1 MDTFDIIAW
10 LLLIT
15 ALFSYLN
22 HRFLHFPTSIGV
34 MAISLLFSLGV
45 LAVGKLGWLPHID
58 ESAKDIL
65 VGIDFNQLILH
76 GILGALLFAGALH
89 INLADLAEQKW
100 TIALLATAGILI
112 STALVG
118 GMIYGVTQWL
128 SIEVPFMYCLTF
140 GALISPTDPIA
151 VLSILKSA
159 HAPKSLE
166 TKIAG
171 ESLFNDGIAVVV
183 FAVLLGIATGEH
195 QPTVGSIS
203 LLFLKEAVG
212 GALFG
217 LAIGYGAYRLLK
229 TVDNYQVEVLI
240 TLALVSAGY
249 AFAEALHLSAPIAAV
264 VSGLLIGNHGRSFAM
279 SEKTIEHIDMFWEL
293 IDEILNAILFVLL
306 GLELLVLTF
315 EMPHFIAGVLAIP
328 VVLAARLVGVSV
340 PIYIR
345 KFQREFSPHVI
356 RILTWGGL
364 RGGISVALA
373 LAVPPSPER
382 DVLLMM
388 TYVVVVFSVLVQ
400 GLTIGKLVERSL
412 KSG

>member
-128 SIEVPFMYCLTF
+128 SI
-140 GALISPTDPIA
+140 
-151 VLSILKSA
+151 
-159 HAPKSLE
+159 
-166 TKIAG
+166 
-171 ESLFNDGIAVVV
+171 
-183 FAVLLGIATGEH
+183 
-195 QPTVGSIS
+195 
-203 LLFLKEAVG
+203 
-212 GALFG
+212 
-217 LAIGYGAYRLLK
+217 
-229 TVDNYQVEVLI
+229 
-240 TLALVSAGY
+240 
-249 AFAEALHLSAPIAAV
+249 
-264 VSGLLIGNHGRSFAM
+264 
-279 SEKTIEHIDMFWEL
+279 
-293 IDEILNAILFVLL
+293 
-306 GLELLVLTF
+306 
-315 EMPHFIAGVLAIP
+315 
-328 VVLAARLVGVSV
+328 
-340 PIYIR
+340 
-345 KFQREFSPHVI
+345 
-356 RILTWGGL
+356 
-364 RGGISVALA
+364 
-373 LAVPPSPER
+373 
-382 DVLLMM
+382 
-388 TYVVVVFSVLVQ
+388 
-400 GLTIGKLVERSL
+400 
-412 KSG
+412 